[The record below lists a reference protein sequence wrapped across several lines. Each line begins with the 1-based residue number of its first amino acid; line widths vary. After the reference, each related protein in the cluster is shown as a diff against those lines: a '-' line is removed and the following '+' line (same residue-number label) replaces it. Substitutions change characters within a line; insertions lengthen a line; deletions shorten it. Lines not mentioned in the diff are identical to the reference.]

1 VVEAYIRRY
10 KLVVAY
16 MLGEHMVVACKKVGH
31 NLVAYILVDKMPALA
46 SSWA

>member
-10 KLVVAY
+10 KLVAAY
-16 MLGEHMVVACKKVGH
+16 MLGEHMAVACRKVEH
-31 NLVAYILVDKMPALA
+31 NLVAYILVDKMVALA